1 MLSFGL
7 MGGAAVS
14 VNVDAAV
21 SPDAS
26 QPAPFRADL
35 QQLIPTWYSPT
46 HSLIIGAVIVG
57 LAVAVFLLAR
67 TSDLDFYQ

>member
-1 MLSFGL
+1 M
-7 MGGAAVS
+7 
-14 VNVDAAV
+14 DAAV